1 VHRFLVQR
9 LRPHEQAEDALLYPA
24 VAELV
29 GGGDPT
35 ATMSRGHAEVA
46 HLAPAA
52 RAPARRPRRGRPG
65 PEDLPDLR
73 RVLDGLHAI
82 LRLHFA
88 QEEEAYLPLPEQSE
102 KSGAQPRRV
111 PAG

>member
-1 VHRFLVQR
+1 
-9 LRPHEQAEDALLYPA
+9 

-29 GGGDPT
+29 GGEDPT
-35 ATMSRGHAEVA
+35 ATMGRGHAEVA
-46 HLAPAA
+46 HLT
-52 RAPARRPRRGRPG
+52 RLLGRLLADLGGAGPD

-82 LRLHFA
+82 LPLHSA

-102 KSGAQPRRV
+102 KDGGRARPVRLS
-111 PAG
+111 